1 MPDPLVNSFANAARP
16 FAAKL
21 RELLPVTLFGTPAEQ
36 AKARQQLQRLADQ
49 TSLKLKAASRD
60 WLRSRTLELAVV
72 KGQKQ
77 ITSQINATFGGV
89 NVRLVEK
96 LSREVATDLGRASA
110 SPRPFLAQTLRQTT
124 AWGAKH
130 GETVKLLDD
139 LSQQVTKSL
148 LRGTVAQRT
157 LREASK
163 QLLQDLGLDKGDKVL
178 FLSGRKMG
186 AEHYAKLVTRTRTL
200 EALNQ
205 AKAEELTNR
214 GYEFILTS
222 AHEGVDERDICFFL
236 QGKVWALQ
244 ENDLDIP
251 VLPEEYGLP
260 PWHPNCRH
268 TFGAWQPK
276 FESEEDITKA
286 VEAHEGDAE
295 DLEDWDGKV
304 YKK

>member
-1 MPDPLVNSFANAARP
+1 MPDPLVNSFGNAARP

-36 AKARQQLQRLADQ
+36 AKARQQLQQMADQ
-49 TSLKLKAASRD
+49 TSLKLKAASRA
-60 WLRSRTLELAVV
+60 WLKSKTIESAVV

-77 ITSQINATFGGV
+77 VVQQLNATFGGV
-89 NVRLVEK
+89 NLKLVEQ
-96 LSREVATDLGRASA
+96 LSREVAVDLSRAAA

-124 AWGAKH
+124 AWGARH
-130 GETVKLLDD
+130 ADTVRDIADLD
-139 LSQQVTKSL
+139 LEVSRSL
-148 LRGTVAQRT
+148 LRGALEQRT
-157 LREASK
+157 WKQASK
-163 QLLQDLGLDKGDKVL
+163 DLLEDLGLDRGDKVL

-186 AEHYAKLVTRTRTL
+186 AAHYAKLVTRTRTM
-200 EALNQ
+200 EALNR
-205 AKAEELTNR
+205 AKAEELQDR
-214 GYEFILTS
+214 GYEFIITS

-244 ENDLDIP
+244 ENNLGIP

-276 FESEEDITKA
+276 FESEKDIAKA
-286 VEAHEGDAE
+286 IEEHEGDEE
-295 DLEDWDGKV
+295 DLESWDGKV